1 MDGYVCM
8 CIPYTYKFHTI
19 HERSE
24 SVLSQT
30 SSEGV
35 KWAKEGKRDGKWKRR
50 KEGGERERGGSPIEL
65 WKPIKTTAPI
75 EIVAR
80 HEQWHETISEK
91 WPKKQAKL
99 RLAISQAKTKPTKLQ
114 SPITSCGKEK
124 EASNPQSNATES
136 RALAIIIASRMDGWA
151 EEWRRDTMDVDMRM
165 RRRRWWT
172 GVETIAGSVVA
183 SRRGGRLLV
192 AFCSSLTLFCRRTW
206 I

>member
-1 MDGYVCM
+1 MYV
-8 CIPYTYKFHTI
+8 YTIYKFHTI

-50 KEGGERERGGSPIEL
+50 GERGKEVVRQLSFENRSKRRPQLKLLPGTSNDM
-65 WKPIKTTAPI
+65 K
-75 EIVAR
+75 R
-80 HEQWHETISEK
+80 Y
-91 WPKKQAKL
+91 PKSDRKSRQSL
-99 RLAISQAKTKPTKLQ
+99 GWLAISQAKTKPTKLQ

-151 EEWRRDTMDVDMRM
+151 EE
-165 RRRRWWT
+165 
-172 GVETIAGSVVA
+172 
-183 SRRGGRLLV
+183 
-192 AFCSSLTLFCRRTW
+192 
-206 I
+206 

>member
-35 KWAKEGKRDGKWKRR
+35 KWAKEGKRDGKWERR
-50 KEGGERERGGSPIEL
+50 GEERGGGREVVRQLSFENRSKRRPQL
-65 WKPIKTTAPI
+65 KLLPGTSNDMK
-75 EIVAR
+75 R
-80 HEQWHETISEK
+80 Y
-91 WPKKQAKL
+91 PKSDRKSRQSL
-99 RLAISQAKTKPTKLQ
+99 GWLAISQAKTKPTKLQ

-151 EEWRRDTMDVDMRM
+151 EE
-165 RRRRWWT
+165 
-172 GVETIAGSVVA
+172 
-183 SRRGGRLLV
+183 
-192 AFCSSLTLFCRRTW
+192 
-206 I
+206 